1 MKFPYELFISLK
13 YLKGRHKQRFVSLI
27 TLISVLGVIV
37 GVMTLIIVLA
47 VMSGF
52 QREIRSKI
60 LGINAHIFV
69 LNLRGPFAN
78 YEKITQQVKEVK
90 NVVAVAPFVYSQV
103 MISSGQRVAGA
114 VLKGIEPDTTARVTN
129 LKSTLKLGNLNCL
142 KDEPKTKKGQT
153 LPAII
158 LGKELAKN
166 LGVWIGDEVSVIS
179 PFGQITPMGQIP
191 KVKKFLVYGIF
202 VTGMYEYDSSLAYIN
217 LKEAQ
222 SFFDL
227 GNAVSG
233 LEVKVKDIFKAKKIA
248 QQIQKRLGFPFW
260 TRDWMDMYK
269 SLFSALKL
277 EKVTMFIILS
287 LIVVV
292 AAFNIAS
299 TLIMMVMEK
308 KKDIAIL
315 KAMGATDKNILKIFV
330 FQGLIIGLIGTAI
343 GLMGGL
349 GICLLLKHYHFI
361 HLPQDVYYISTL
373 PVEIKFTDVFFVCV
387 GAIILSLLGT
397 IYPAKQAARLDPVEA
412 IRYE

>member
-1 MKFPYELFISLK
+1 MKLPYELFISFK
-13 YLKGRHKQRFVSLI
+13 YLKGRHKQKFVSLI
-27 TLISVLGVIV
+27 TLISVFGVIV
-37 GVMTLIIVLA
+37 GVMTLIVVLA

-69 LNLRGPFAN
+69 LNLRGPFEN
-78 YEKITQQVKEVK
+78 YEKIAQKVKEVQ
-90 NVVAVAPFVYSQV
+90 NVVGVAPFVYSQV
-103 MISSGQRVAGA
+103 MISSGQKVAGA
-114 VLKGIEPDTTARVTN
+114 VLKGIEPDTVTKVTN
-129 LKSTLKLGNLNCL
+129 LKSILKLGNLDCL
-142 KDEPKTKKGQT
+142 KDKSNTKHT

-166 LGVWIGDEVSVIS
+166 LGVWIGNEVSVIS

-202 VTGMYEYDSSLAYIN
+202 VSGMYEYDSSLAYIS
-217 LKEAQ
+217 LKDAQ

-233 LEVKVKDIFKAKKIA
+233 LEVKVRDIFKAKEIA
-248 QQIQKRLGFPFW
+248 QQIQKKLGFPFW

-269 SLFSALKL
+269 NLFSALKL
-277 EKVTMFIILS
+277 EKVTMFIILI

-299 TLIMMVMEK
+299 SLIMTVMEK

-315 KAMGATDKNILKIFV
+315 KAMGATDKNIMKIFV
-330 FQGLIIGLIGTAI
+330 FQGLIIGLIGTAV
-343 GLMGGL
+343 GLTGSL

-373 PVEIKFTDVFFVCV
+373 PVEVKFTDVLFVCGGV
-387 GAIILSLLGT
+387 ILLSFLAT

-412 IRYE
+412 LRYE